1 MQVIASL
8 LSYLNNITIFIFVGM
23 TGFEPATTRSQSD
36 HSTRLNYIP
45 ITFQK
50 SHLSGRASIWWLGSM
65 SHPLFPFW
73 NISLFR
79 GLGGTRT
86 PDSRIKSAL
95 LYQLSYKPILVFT
108 SCSFLFL
115 NWLFTGLPSFRAFH
129 YRELVVVNPLSSS
142 LLTYF

>member
-1 MQVIASL
+1 
-8 LSYLNNITIFIFVGM
+8 M

-73 NISLFR
+73 NIKFVSWAWGDSDPRPHLIFSKTIFKYSDFFSFDKCLNSLHLTLSIQVHPF
-79 GLGGTRT
+79 
-86 PDSRIKSAL
+86 SKSFWVL
-95 LYQLSYKPILVFT
+95 TL
-108 SCSFLFL
+108 SCS
-115 NWLFTGLPSFRAFH
+115 TIR
-129 YRELVVVNPLSSS
+129 LSK
-142 LLTYF
+142 